1 MWDWQWEGLVP
12 FSWVQQ
18 GWAQPPVGPS
28 SLGRQNSRDL
38 LSCSSLW
45 QSLGVWRAVEAS
57 GCCHYAPAYLQKQQ
71 LPRLSDMC
79 LPRCKPSPNLPS
91 CGWRNCLLFS
101 SCVFR
106 GQDLVLCNLLRGA
119 AQIRIWSNLG
129 LMCVVSLC
137 TDNHSIRVG
146 NSSVELTDLKQT
158 TAVWL
163 SSHTLKIYG
172 QVVPRQAG
180 IFYR

>member
-28 SLGRQNSRDL
+28 SLGWQNSRDL

-79 LPRCKPSPNLPS
+79 LPCCKPSPNLPS

-106 GQDLVLCNLLRGA
+106 GQDLVLCILLRGA
-119 AQIRIWSNLG
+119 AQIGIWSDLG

-137 TDNHSIRVG
+137 TDRITASRLETHQYSWQT
-146 NSSVELTDLKQT
+146 SSKLQLCGCPLTL
-158 TAVWL
+158 
-163 SSHTLKIYG
+163 
-172 QVVPRQAG
+172 
-180 IFYR
+180 